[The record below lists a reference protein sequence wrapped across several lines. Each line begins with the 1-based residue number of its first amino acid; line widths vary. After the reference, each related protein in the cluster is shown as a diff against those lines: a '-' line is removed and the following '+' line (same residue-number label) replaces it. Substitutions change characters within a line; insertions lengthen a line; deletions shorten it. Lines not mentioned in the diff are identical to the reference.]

1 MIHGATGIGDYPP
14 LSDKTDPFAGI
25 FVDGFQVG
33 LTTTRWNN
41 YTPIWQTRISFSV
54 DQEAQSMICL
64 AVFDRGTV
72 DGSDDGA
79 SLDEMSTKNGL
90 IDYSCMNVIGW
101 GGGDETWT
109 CSTASC
115 PSVTLTDQTV
125 KLSDDTDVKVTYD
138 IEITTSHPPPPSP
151 SPPPPSYSSR
161 RYLEAL
167 LEALLEARAP
177 IALLHQ
183 ILRRSESPGLL
194 PAFWGVWAARS
205 SAVCSPTSVTF
216 ANARRLQ
223 ADVLPRMRSA
233 MRHGARL
240 RLAPKPTPML
250 YPSKWSRPL
259 PVPR

>member
-1 MIHGATGIGDYPP
+1 MKRELVPQLPVHLLHSPTKP
-14 LSDKTDPFAGI
+14 S
-25 FVDGFQVG
+25 
-33 LTTTRWNN
+33 
-41 YTPIWQTRISFSV
+41 
-54 DQEAQSMICL
+54 
-64 AVFDRGTV
+64 
-72 DGSDDGA
+72 
-79 SLDEMSTKNGL
+79 SLVT
-90 IDYSCMNVIGW
+90 
-101 GGGDETWT
+101 
-109 CSTASC
+109 
-115 PSVTLTDQTV
+115 TLTS
-125 KLSDDTDVKVTYD
+125 KLLTISRLRLATPRLRLLR
-138 IEITTSHPPPPSP
+138 HP
-151 SPPPPSYSSR
+151 R
-161 RYLEAL
+161 LRIRHVRYLEAL

>member
-1 MIHGATGIGDYPP
+1 MRSWGRRKRARPTGQPTWACSATVTSSIASRAPARP
-14 LSDKTDPFAGI
+14 SHLCAFRCHPRHRLLHHPRHRLLPRLPFLH
-25 FVDGFQVG
+25 VRD
-33 LTTTRWNN
+33 
-41 YTPIWQTRISFSV
+41 
-54 DQEAQSMICL
+54 
-64 AVFDRGTV
+64 
-72 DGSDDGA
+72 
-79 SLDEMSTKNGL
+79 
-90 IDYSCMNVIGW
+90 
-101 GGGDETWT
+101 
-109 CSTASC
+109 
-115 PSVTLTDQTV
+115 
-125 KLSDDTDVKVTYD
+125 
-138 IEITTSHPPPPSP
+138 
-151 SPPPPSYSSR
+151 
-161 RYLEAL
+161 LEAL

-183 ILRRSESPGLL
+183 IPRRSESPGLL